1 MFKGIPGGITMA
13 STPLRGEAPFAGG
26 AVLDGAASKVV
37 SDIHRF
43 FSRERL
49 ERAATH
55 DERTRL
61 AHELHDGLLQSLTG
75 IALQL
80 QTVASL
86 IESKPEAASQR
97 LRDVQSLIAVEQQE
111 LRRWVEHLLDRKP
124 AVAARGNDLTS
135 ALEQLCRRAEW
146 HWGVRCELTA
156 DLPGSVPATLGDQIY
171 RIVQEG
177 LNNIGRHARAQ
188 IAHVN
193 LHLNAGRVE
202 LWISDD
208 GVGFP
213 FRGEYDLAV
222 LKARRLGPRSLK
234 ERISALNGTLVLTSN
249 LSGSQLRI
257 GLPLPHQTWPGPAR
271 PTLGRD

>member
-1 MFKGIPGGITMA
+1 MA
-13 STPLRGEAPFAGG
+13 STPLRGEAPFAGE

-49 ERAATH
+49 ERAATQ

-61 AHELHDGLLQSLTG
+61 ANELHDGLLQSLSG

-80 QTVASL
+80 QTVTSL
-86 IESKPEAASQR
+86 IDSKPEAARQR
-97 LRDVQSLIAVEQQE
+97 LRDAQSLIAAEQQE

-124 AVAARGNDLTS
+124 VVAAKRNDLTK

-146 HWGVRCELTA
+146 HWGVRCELNA
-156 DLPGSVPATLGDQIY
+156 NLPGSVPATLGDHIY

-188 IAHVN
+188 VAHVN
-193 LHLNAGRVE
+193 LYLKLGRVDIE
-202 LWISDD
+202 IVDD

-213 FRGEYDLAV
+213 FRGEYDLAT
-222 LKARRLGPRSLK
+222 LRARQLGPRSLK
-234 ERISALNGTLVLTSN
+234 ERISALNGTLVLSSS
-249 LSGSQLRI
+249 LSGSYLRI
-257 GLPLPHQTWPGPAR
+257 SLPLPTWPEPVRSRA
-271 PTLGRD
+271 GRN